1 MARSK
6 AEDAE
11 VNTSG
16 LGINLALCTCPV
28 HHHCPHVHHCIII
41 DHQLF
46 PNCTEGREEIEK
58 TLMQPPCVMCAYY
71 CGCACM
77 YKCVYLC
84 VFVVAPFADL
94 HDGYQAAPGRE
105 EVALACVPTSTK
117 LSNLVRFEVFS
128 LYLKFNRFDIF
139 TCQISL
145 NLHLEIKD

>member
-1 MARSK
+1 MAWSK

-11 VNTSG
+11 VKTSG
-16 LGINLALCTCPV
+16 LGINLAWCTCPV

-58 TLMQPPCVMCAYY
+58 TLMQPPCICVCMCILVWL
-71 CGCACM
+71 CVCVCVLCAC
-77 YKCVYLC
+77 VC
-84 VFVVAPFADL
+84 VFVVVPCADR

-117 LSNLVRFEVFS
+117 LSNLVRFEGFS

-139 TCQISL
+139 TCISIISL
-145 NLHLEIKD
+145 NL